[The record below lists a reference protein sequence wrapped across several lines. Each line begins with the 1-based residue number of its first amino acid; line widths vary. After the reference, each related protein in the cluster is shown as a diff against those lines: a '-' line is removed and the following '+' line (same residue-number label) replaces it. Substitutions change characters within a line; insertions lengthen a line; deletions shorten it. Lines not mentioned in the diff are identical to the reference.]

1 MRFLLCLCGM
11 IGFSVWWAVA
21 PDPLLNI
28 PISVYL
34 HDPGL
39 ILKLFR
45 DTFVNHICS
54 VHPDVVTPCSCGE
67 PTKNMVREIID
78 EHISYDPL
86 GLNSRRAKVLTL
98 FTLIA
103 SIILCIALAESVSPE
118 AVYMLICCN
127 GLSYVNRYQLRGY
140 SKKAEVR

>member
-1 MRFLLCLCGM
+1 M

-54 VHPDVVTPCSCGE
+54 VHPDVVT
-67 PTKNMVREIID
+67 
-78 EHISYDPL
+78 H
-86 GLNSRRAKVLTL
+86 
-98 FTLIA
+98 
-103 SIILCIALAESVSPE
+103 ALAVNLLRIWSERLLMSIYLMIRSGE
-118 AVYMLICCN
+118 IAVEL
-127 GLSYVNRYQLRGY
+127 RY
-140 SKKAEVR
+140 